1 MCEEK
6 MPWLKS
12 FTYIQDGAKAHTVT
26 GGVRELEKAG
36 SDPLTTRICVK
47 VLSQSAQSTDV
58 NVNDCAFFSSLQTQI
73 RKQGLTTPIDRS
85 TWIW

>member
-1 MCEEK
+1 

-36 SDPLTTRICVK
+36 SDPLTTPVADRICVK
-47 VLSQSAQSTDV
+47 FLSQSAQSPDV
-58 NVNDCAFFSSLQTQI
+58 NVNDGAFFSSLQTQI
-73 RKQGLTTPIDRS
+73 RKQGLTNPIDRS